1 MKTGIALSRKFLS
14 VVLCCSMALSLLAG
28 LQVEKSTSKAAESNQ
43 YVYFGNYC
51 QKEVTN
57 QDEIKTIWDIGKFD
71 KNNTAV
77 INGITVKR
85 KSNIIE
91 YDGFRY
97 YKSAPIKWKVLSD
110 DGDSYLLLS
119 DKILDSKTYS
129 SSTGW
134 PDSGIRKWCNDTFYN
149 EAFTNEEK
157 NDLIEETLDNDC
169 LCNNPIYTH
178 ETIESK
184 DYVWLLDEDDVT
196 SEKYGFS
203 ASSDASDTRVAYNT
217 QYLSDEESAGTWYL
231 RGDPYWYYYNSYV
244 GQYIYKNGG
253 IHVQSSVWDGQAGGN
268 YAHGVRPVIRV
279 KKNSEY
285 LYVKEPKAKE
295 ISSGDNVQ
303 TGEGLSVLAE
313 TGGSIDGKAKSFFPS
328 TWEMKNPIF
337 PITYSKTTDSTDGSY
352 KIKYAIGIG
361 RTDIFDSD
369 TTWDSYKKKCDD
381 ANKFAHYDSLL
392 TKYKGKKV
400 STFDVSK
407 FKALPKLS
415 VMGYMEDK
423 YDKNGVLISSSGM
436 LAPDLKWSGSADW
449 QFATP
454 IGPTYI
460 SLAGSVKLGGK
471 LGLLSDG
478 EGIIYPSGSLSLKP
492 EVSLEGGYGINK
504 CATVGVGGKASL
516 NTSVKR
522 EKGKTT
528 TTGEFEAA
536 AYLHLYLA
544 CVIDWSY
551 DMADYKKTLWNKQIK
566 LKNKKVPDFELNQNK
581 NAWRV
586 RYIDTSFAK
595 KTSDWNSPKTKDM
608 KKLQKKL
615 TADEISGNTTTLQS
629 GVLTTTNPI
638 LCEID
643 GKQVMVFQDFD
654 ASRSQLNQ
662 TILKYSVC
670 ENGVWSE
677 PKAIKD
683 DGNADL
689 YADMKVVNGKLVVAW
704 QKMNRQ
710 IQGNV
715 EEDITEVLSDLSEAS
730 EIWCAVF
737 DTATDSFTG
746 VTRLTEDSEADG
758 EPRIFEGTNGPVVSW
773 VTNSDRDLMQQ
784 TGKNSIYAKTL
795 GGVSDTEKICETQK
809 GICDYVLC
817 QVEGKDK
824 IVYLGEDDTGITGI
838 YNSDGS
844 IIFEPE
850 ESEDVCANLQ
860 CQDNKLYYNCA
871 GITYEYD
878 EETGN
883 SREITAGTQEIP
895 SNAILCENGGKK
907 GWTWIINDSESH
919 KGIVKGCIEGEEG
932 YSDPVV
938 LCENDESAFQVI
950 SPLMEEDGTWRI
962 MANMQNYS
970 TQLNSI
976 VYLEKESDEGITL
989 DGVSVD
995 ERDKDEEGK
1004 TAVNYYVTNS
1014 SLDKIT
1020 NLHLVFTTENGVTME
1035 KDLDVSIEPGAVF
1048 SDKTYID
1055 LSDIK
1060 SPATAK
1066 VQIYAEAQK
1075 NTAQNE
1081 VSVSVGQGDV
1091 KVDNSIT
1098 EMEDKVLLQVAVKN
1112 ISGRVVHTTL
1122 HVYSSPEKEKE
1133 IATVP
1138 SFMLAANQEITKTI
1152 SIGKNLI
1159 KYNTSNAAYLTTVA
1173 EVSEGDYWE
1182 DDNVCYGILYKQDSG
1197 ELNKP
1202 SSTTKP
1208 STVKPS
1214 KTEPSTVKKAKV
1226 KKPGRVTGVSVYN
1239 KKKKKMVVSWS
1250 WKTNVAGYQIQYAL
1264 NKKFTKKKKSKWAGK
1279 WKSAKTISKL
1289 KKGKKY
1295 YVRVRAYRKKSG
1307 KKLYGKWSKIKKV
1320 KIKK

>member
-1 MKTGIALSRKFLS
+1 MKNIGNRRIYVIPAKRILSLMI
-14 VVLCCSMALSLLAG
+14 CCSVILSLLMGIGITEA
-28 LQVEKSTSKAAESNQ
+28 TSKAAEYALKNPQ
-43 YVYFGNYC
+43 VKNGVTTWDCIYFGNYW
-51 QKEVTN
+51 QDDTN
-57 QDEIKTIWDIGKFD
+57 G
-71 KNNTAV
+71 
-77 INGITVKR
+77 
-85 KSNIIE
+85 
-91 YDGFRY
+91 DGAADQSDA
-97 YKSAPIKWKVLSD
+97 KQPIKWRVLSV
-110 DGDSYLLLS
+110 DGDDALILADTVLDGQKYNAVNTSTTWEKCTLRTWLNDDFFAAAFDGEEQSAVRITHNKNADNPNSGRDGGNDTDDNVFLLS
-119 DKILDSKTYS
+119 IDEV
-129 SSTGW
+129 
-134 PDSGIRKWCNDTFYN
+134 CND
-149 EAFTNEEK
+149 
-157 NDLIEETLDNDC
+157 L
-169 LCNNPIYTH
+169 
-178 ETIESK
+178 
-184 DYVWLLDEDDVT
+184 
-196 SEKYGFS
+196 YGFITDFDCDS
-203 ASSDASDTRVAYNT
+203 RTRCATPSEYAIRRIVGHGANLT
-217 QYLSDEESAGTWYL
+217 TFCHWWLRSAGYHNNQSMVIH
-231 RGDPYWYYYNSYV
+231 P
-244 GQYIYKNGG
+244 NGG
-253 IHVQSSVWDGQAGGN
+253 GHFISHPAWECC
-268 YAHGVRPVIRV
+268 HGVRPALHIDLSSSCWSYAGEVS
-279 KKNSEY
+279 SE
-285 LYVKEPKAKE
+285 EDNTE
-295 ISSGDNVQ
+295 DSSGDNVQ

-516 NTSVKR
+516 NASVKR

-595 KTSDWNSPKTKDM
+595 KTSDWNSSKTKDM

-654 ASRSQLNQ
+654 ASRPQLNQ

-715 EEDITEVLSDLSEAS
+715 EEDITEVLSDLSESS

-795 GGVSDTEKICETQK
+795 GGVSDTQKICETQK

-938 LCENDESAFQVI
+938 LCENDESAFQVV

-1098 EMEDKVLLQVAVKN
+1098 EMEDKVLLQVVVKN
-1112 ISGRVVHTTL
+1112 ISGRVTHTTL